1 MAQRNVLTGLLL
13 VAMFL
18 AGYASAALG
27 RAHAEPQP
35 AFDRSLVERLIRAQE
50 ESTREQEGQRR
61 ALEAIAR
68 EIERSRR

>member
-1 MAQRNVLTGLLL
+1 MARRNALAGVLLL
-13 VAMFL
+13 VTFL
-18 AGYASAALG
+18 SGYACAALS

-50 ESTREQEGQRR
+50 ESAREQEGQRR